1 MQKIL
6 KTQEDVLTN
15 AIRKK
20 VVQSPSPPPHASNS
34 VWLEI
39 TNFMMSLY
47 TETDRWRQFLSKYK
61 INLYIKD
68 VIIVNKEAC

>member
-20 VVQSPSPPPHASNS
+20 VVQSPSPPPMLPSQS
-34 VWLEI
+34 
-39 TNFMMSLY
+39 
-47 TETDRWRQFLSKYK
+47 D
-61 INLYIKD
+61 
-68 VIIVNKEAC
+68 

>member
-39 TNFMMSLY
+39 TNSTVL
-47 TETDRWRQFLSKYK
+47 LSIEKFY
-61 INLYIKD
+61 D
-68 VIIVNKEAC
+68 VIIYWNWSMAPILK

>member
-1 MQKIL
+1 
-6 KTQEDVLTN
+6 
-15 AIRKK
+15 
-20 VVQSPSPPPHASNS
+20 
-34 VWLEI
+34 
-39 TNFMMSLY
+39 MMALY